1 MKLKSVLWGGDKP
14 GRAVTLGIQH
24 VFAMFGSTVLVP
36 TLTGLDPAVTLLCMG
51 IGTLIFHLF
60 TNFKVPAFMGSSFA
74 FIAAICAVS
83 DYCKENAVE
92 GHFASYVGI
101 GILSSGI
108 LYLILAGLVKLFGAK
123 RITSFFPPI
132 VTGCMIIII
141 GMMLAPTAMSSVTT
155 VPGDFA
161 QGSALVAVMD
171 NGKPVEENGYYKV
184 QSLDDDGNVLVEGW
198 AKSEN
203 LGLTASVEE
212 NEINKLN
219 GIKAFTNDGS
229 HYTVLKSEGISLLT
243 EPKADSATISGTAT
257 WKNWV
262 VAIFTILV
270 IVAVMF
276 FVRGF
281 FKLIPILIGIVAGY
295 LLSMALGMVE
305 LAPVASATW
314 FHLPEVHLPTFADMD
329 AVIYAV
335 TMIAPI
341 AVVTFVEHVGDITA
355 NGAVTGHNYIE
366 DPGLHRTLF
375 GCGLASV
382 FSGAMGGPAATTYSE
397 NTGVLAATRNY
408 NPATLRIAAVFAIV
422 LSLFG
427 KVSGVLA
434 TIPNPVMGGVS
445 IVLFGMIA
453 SVGLRMLIENQVD
466 FTKSYNT
473 VIAAVMLVIGLGLSD
488 GISFGGFEISSTALA
503 AVLGVVLAKVLPTE
517 DADEKKAKKQS
528 SLAK

>member
-1 MKLKSVLWGGDKP
+1 MKLKKVLWGGDKP

-36 TLTGLDPAVTLLCMG
+36 TLTGLDPALTLFVMG
-51 IGTLIFHLF
+51 LGTLIFHLF
-60 TNFKVPAFMGSSFA
+60 TDFKVPAFMGSSFA
-74 FIAAICAVS
+74 FIAAINAVRTYCA
-83 DYCKENAVE
+83 DNAVE
-92 GHFASYVGI
+92 GSFASYVGI
-101 GILSSGI
+101 GILASGV
-108 LYLILAGLVKLFGAK
+108 LYLILAGLVKIFGAK

-141 GMMLAPTAMSSVTT
+141 GMMLAPTAMNSVTT
-155 VPGDFA
+155 VQGDLA
-161 QGSALVAVMD
+161 QGAIVTVTETQGEYAKCDYLISD
-171 NGKPVEENGYYKV
+171 NGTEDPA
-184 QSLDDDGNVLVEGW
+184 DDTVITGW
-198 AKSEN
+198 LRMEN
-203 LGLTASVEE
+203 LAPATAVEADE
-212 NEINKLN
+212 VN
-219 GIKAFTNDGS
+219 GIEAFTPGENDYAVRAAGGVS
-229 HYTVLKSEGISLLT
+229 LQSEPT
-243 EPKADSATISGTAT
+243 EDSATLSGTAT
-257 WKNWV
+257 WKNWI
-262 VAIFTILV
+262 VAIFTIAV
-270 IVAVMF
+270 IVCVMF

-295 LLSMALGMVE
+295 LLSIALGMVE
-305 LAPVASATW
+305 TAPVVEAAW
-314 FHLPEVHLPTFADMD
+314 FHLPEFALPTFENMD
-329 AVIYAV
+329 AVVYAI

-382 FSGAMGGPAATTYSE
+382 VSGFLGGPAATTYSE

-408 NPATLRIAAVFAIV
+408 NPATLRIAALFAIV

-434 TIPNPVMGGVS
+434 TIPSPVMGGVS

-453 SVGLRMLIENQVD
+453 SVGLRMLVENNVD

-473 VIAAVMLVIGLGLSD
+473 IIAAVMLVIGLGMSSGLTI
-488 GISFGGFEISSTALA
+488 GNFTISSTAIA
-503 AVLGVVLAKVLPTE
+503 AVLGVVLAKILPVD
-517 DADEKKAKKQS
+517 DADERAAKKANK
-528 SLAK
+528 

>member
-60 TNFKVPAFMGSSFA
+60 TGFKVPAFMGSSFA

-83 DYCKENAVE
+83 DYCAENSVE
-92 GHFASYVGI
+92 GNFASYVGI
-101 GILSSGI
+101 GIMASGI

-155 VPGDFA
+155 V
-161 QGSALVAVMD
+161 
-171 NGKPVEENGYYKV
+171 
-184 QSLDDDGNVLVEGW
+184 
-198 AKSEN
+198 
-203 LGLTASVEE
+203 T
-212 NEINKLN
+212 
-219 GIKAFTNDGS
+219 
-229 HYTVLKSEGISLLT
+229 EGI
-243 EPKADSATISGTAT
+243 PV

-262 VAIFTILV
+262 VAAFTIAV
-270 IVAVMF
+270 IVGVMF

-295 LLSMALGMVE
+295 LLSLGLGMVE
-305 LAPVASATW
+305 TAPVAEAAW
-314 FHLPEVHLPTFADMD
+314 VRLPEFSLPTFTNMD
-329 AVIYAV
+329 AVIFAI

-355 NGAVTGHNYIE
+355 NGAVTGKNYIE
-366 DPGLHRTLF
+366 DPGLHRTLM
-375 GCGLASV
+375 GCGLASI

-408 NPATLRIAAVFAIV
+408 NPATLRIAAVFAIL

-434 TIPNPVMGGVS
+434 TIPGPVMGGVS

-453 SVGLRMLIENQVD
+453 SVGLRMLVENGVD
-466 FTKSYNT
+466 FTKSYNLI
-473 VIAAVMLVIGLGLSD
+473 IAAVMLVVGLGLSE
-488 GISFGGFEISSTALA
+488 GVSFGDFTVSSTAIA
-503 AVLGVVLAKVLPTE
+503 AVLGVILAKILPKE
-517 DADEKKAKKQS
+517 DADERMAKKAEK
-528 SLAK
+528 